1 MALSLLVNSYPPFPS
16 CFVRIHA
23 HTQVEAA
30 RELLGIELEH
40 MWIGKQFGWFRGFGG
55 AGGGSGNHGHV
66 TRPGDSPSDR
76 SDFDAFGSG
85 SGSSSSGSSSSG
97 MASQWSQGS
106 SAAFSASQ
114 GSGSSSQ
121 NVGSGMMASSTSSS
135 SRSQAE
141 AAAAS
146 AALQLWR
153 EAAKR
158 GHPGAQLAVA
168 TQLSSPAFLG
178 HALGSNAS
186 SLSRLATATFLEEET
201 AASAA
206 AAVAGKGLYKDVN
219 QGEVRLIFFNGQIC
233 FDGHALWC
241 QVASSICDSA
251 ETNRLSLLRSD
262 VGVRSLARR
271 SSLSSHLDLTLE
283 YVLWRVVLPFLP
295 TSDSYLQHL
304 SPTGRSGALRVRCLD
319 ERLHP
324 SPDGA
329 RAQVFV
335 WRWRSSQL

>member
-1 MALSLLVNSYPPFPS
+1 M
-16 CFVRIHA
+16 
-23 HTQVEAA
+23 E
-30 RELLGIELEH
+30 
-40 MWIGKQFGWFRGFGG
+40 
-55 AGGGSGNHGHV
+55 
-66 TRPGDSPSDR
+66 
-76 SDFDAFGSG
+76 
-85 SGSSSSGSSSSG
+85 GSS
-97 MASQWSQGS
+97 
-106 SAAFSASQ
+106 
-114 GSGSSSQ
+114 
-121 NVGSGMMASSTSSS
+121 
-135 SRSQAE
+135 
-141 AAAAS
+141 
-146 AALQLWR
+146 
-153 EAAKR
+153 KR

-271 SSLSSHLDLTLE
+271 SSLSSHL
-283 YVLWRVVLPFLP
+283 
-295 TSDSYLQHL
+295 
-304 SPTGRSGALRVRCLD
+304 
-319 ERLHP
+319 
-324 SPDGA
+324 
-329 RAQVFV
+329 
-335 WRWRSSQL
+335 